1 MGNEVKQVSGVSVIC
16 VFNDA
21 VVRQECLDRSLAAY
35 SGEVDV
41 DYIPIDNTR
50 HAFASA
56 GAALNHGAGLAR
68 HDIVVFA
75 HQDVYLH
82 SIDRIAAVAL
92 ELDGDRWG
100 LLGANGFDRN
110 GKSVGR
116 MRDRVLV
123 IGSVAKT
130 PVEVDSVDEV
140 IFMVRRERILARPLT
155 EEPDLAWHA
164 YAVEYGLQ
172 MRQLGFG
179 VGAVDLAVTHNSLT
193 INLQRLDVAH
203 RKVATMHPDQVPVR
217 TTCGT
222 AGPRSS
228 SWKLAPVIRDHRWRG
243 RWLARSFQ
251 AYRAGQ
257 RLHTPVVL
265 GDIRTDVDL
274 FASSDEA
281 TPLTVINLD
290 RENGFRPYAA
300 EPVRLTRAGAP
311 VVFRVA
317 ASIDEVLATIEALPS
332 SQSVLVTNLSMDDL
346 QGLDGRLPGEVDW
359 MLGLQDETTW
369 LVGGPVLRDLPA
381 EWSEPKAVP
390 LGGGRSRR
398 RQKANV

>member
-1 MGNEVKQVSGVSVIC
+1 
-16 VFNDA
+16 
-21 VVRQECLDRSLAAY
+21 
-35 SGEVDV
+35 
-41 DYIPIDNTR
+41 
-50 HAFASA
+50 
-56 GAALNHGAGLAR
+56 
-68 HDIVVFA
+68 
-75 HQDVYLH
+75 
-82 SIDRIAAVAL
+82 
-92 ELDGDRWG
+92 
-100 LLGANGFDRN
+100 
-110 GKSVGR
+110 

-123 IGSVAKT
+123 IGSAAET

-172 MRQLGFG
+172 MRRLGLG

-203 RKVATMHPDQVPVR
+203 RKVASMHPDQLPVR

-222 AGPRSS
+222 VGPRLSG
-228 SWKLAPVIRDHRWRG
+228 WKGAPVIRDHRWRV
-243 RWLARSFQ
+243 RWLARSLR
-251 AYRAGQ
+251 AYRAGHS
-257 RLHTPVVL
+257 LHTPVVL

-281 TPLTVINLD
+281 MPLIVINLD
-290 RENGFRPYAA
+290 RGNGFRPYAR

-317 ASIDEVLATIEALPS
+317 ASIDEVLATITALSP
-332 SQSVLVTNLSMDDL
+332 SQSVLVANLSIDDL
-346 QGLDGRLPGEVDW
+346 PELDGRLPREVDW

-390 LGGGRSRR
+390 LGEDRRRR
-398 RQKANV
+398 RQKTSV